1 MFVVIFRY
9 IFIFA
14 LVKRASEPLTGPISA
29 RSHQHDES
37 SSSSGS
43 SSPAVI
49 AAPAGVATHD
59 GAGTQTLSIG
69 SPPTICAF
77 LLLERNNIFYFLQQ
91 QTDIYIK
98 IDIDRYI
105 YRYRQT
111 DRQTDKYIDNSHI
124 HLRSIIN
131 IAKGGRC
138 RSCSDVSSAMGLSR
152 VHIIANRLGTL
163 GPLHVGH

>member
-29 RSHQHDES
+29 RSHQHDTSCS

-77 LLLERNNIFYFLQQ
+77 LLLERNKKNYFLQQ

-124 HLRSIIN
+124 HLSQI
-131 IAKGGRC
+131 
-138 RSCSDVSSAMGLSR
+138 D
-152 VHIIANRLGTL
+152 H
-163 GPLHVGH
+163 

>member
-29 RSHQHDES
+29 RSHQHDTS
-37 SSSSGS
+37 CSSSSGS

-77 LLLERNNIFYFLQQ
+77 LLLERNKKNYFLQQ

-111 DRQTDKYIDNSHI
+111 DKYIDNSHI

-131 IAKGGRC
+131 IAKGGRG
-138 RSCSDVSSAMGLSR
+138 RSCSDVSSALGLSR

-163 GPLHVGH
+163 GPFHVGH